1 MKKLKYTD
9 FSILDLSHNIKCGK
23 ISPVDLTQFCLSRIE
38 KYNSLVNSF
47 ITILKKEAFENAYYM
62 EKEIKKGKYRGKL
75 HGIPY
80 SIKDNI
86 SANQI
91 RSTKGSQIFSNYI
104 SNYNSVVVKKL
115 SKAGAILLGTNN
127 LNEFASGID
136 GKNIFYGD
144 TKNPWD
150 LKRISGGSSGGSAV
164 AVATGMV
171 FFSIGTDTGGS
182 IRVPASLCGIIGF
195 KPTYD
200 VISRIGIFDLSPTLD
215 HVGIL
220 TRNISDCNLI
230 FNTLC
235 NRQNIRSLNN
245 TCKSF
250 SDNKR
255 IILGIPKINF
265 VDYLESEVR
274 KTFCRFIKRLRL
286 LNLNLSNLDI
296 SLTNH
301 TIYKSWLSIR
311 LYETWKTHIHI
322 MDKYNKLYSPDVRKM
337 ILEGKNISEE
347 TYQYALNTIESIK
360 KYFAKIFNEVD
371 LILTPTTI
379 ISAPK
384 SEITRLKI
392 RNRSIKLR
400 NALLQNTILFNS
412 MGFPAITLP
421 IGLNRFTNMPIGL
434 QIIGKQY
441 YDKIVLNFSH
451 YVEKS
456 MKLNKIIQWVD

>member
-1 MKKLKYTD
+1 MKDIKYTD
-9 FSILDLSHNIKCGK
+9 FTILSISHNIKCGK

-38 KYNSLVNSF
+38 KYDPLLNSF
-47 ITILKKEAFENAYYM
+47 ITILKNEAIEKAYCM
-62 EKEIKKGKYRGKL
+62 QKEIKKGKYIGEL

-91 RSTKGSQIFSNYI
+91 RSTKGSEIFSNYI
-104 SNYNSVVVKKL
+104 SNCNSVVVKKL

-136 GKNIFYGD
+136 GKNLFYGN

-150 LKRISGGSSGGSAV
+150 VNRISGGSSGGSAV
-164 AVATGMV
+164 AVATGMI

-195 KPTYD
+195 KPTYG
-200 VISRIGIFDLSPTLD
+200 VISRRGIFDLSPTLD

-245 TCKSF
+245 TRKSF
-250 SDNKR
+250 SDNR
-255 IILGIPKINF
+255 RVVLGIPKILF

-274 KTFCRFIKRLRL
+274 KTFYRFVKKLGL
-286 LNLNLSNLDI
+286 LNLDLANVDI
-296 SLTNH
+296 SLTNDM
-301 TIYKSWLSIR
+301 IYKSWLSIR
-311 LYETWKTHIHI
+311 MYEAWKTHTHI
-322 MDKYNKLYSPDVRKM
+322 MDKYPKLYSPEVKKM

-347 TYQYALNTIESIK
+347 TYQYAHKTIDKMK
-360 KYFAKIFNEVD
+360 KYFAKIFDKVD
-371 LILTPTTI
+371 LLLTPTTI

-384 SEITRLKI
+384 SEITKLKI
-392 RNRSIKLR
+392 RNRSITLR
-400 NALLQNTILFNS
+400 DALLQNTILFNS
-412 MGFPAITLP
+412 IGFPALTLP
-421 IGLNRFTNMPIGL
+421 IGLNRFTRMPIGL

-441 YDKIVLNFSH
+441 YDKIVLNFSY
-451 YVEKS
+451 YVERNLH
-456 MKLNKIIQWVD
+456 LNKIVQMIG